1 MQTSTLSDAALA
13 LLRRY
18 AESGDIPVDDSNRET
33 CRELAAAGLM
43 VAGHTFT
50 GGREVFYRC
59 TEAGWRL
66 ATAPSRA
73 GSAPLMVA
81 HAPQH

>member
-1 MQTSTLSDAALA
+1 MQTTTLSAEALA
-13 LLRRY
+13 LLHRY
-18 AESGDIPVDDSNRET
+18 VESGDIPVDDSNRET

-59 TEAGWRL
+59 TEAGWKL
-66 ATAPSRA
+66 ATAPSLSESAAHRA
-73 GSAPLMVA
+73 
-81 HAPQH
+81 

>member
-1 MQTSTLSDAALA
+1 MPETITLSADALA
-13 LLRRY
+13 LLKRY
-18 AESGDIPVDDSNRET
+18 AESGDIPVDDSNREA

-59 TEAGWRL
+59 TEIGWRL
-66 ATAPSRA
+66 ATAPSPSE
-73 GSAPLMVA
+73 SASPR
-81 HAPQH
+81 P